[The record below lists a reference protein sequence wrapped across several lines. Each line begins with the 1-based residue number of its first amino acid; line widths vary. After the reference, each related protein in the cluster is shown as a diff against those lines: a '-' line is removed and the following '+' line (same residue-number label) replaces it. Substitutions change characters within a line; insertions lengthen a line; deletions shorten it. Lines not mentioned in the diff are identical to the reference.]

1 MFHVKHA
8 GPFCFPDGLRPSAHR
23 DPNLTSKVLVRGAS
37 VHAGDVSAVILRL
50 CGRERLAT
58 SVVFASRRVVGN
70 AILLAIPLSTVS
82 RSGHEQLDRAPL
94 PWRVSAHIE
103 AHKRFD
109 RALPRGSV
117 HG

>member
-37 VHAGDVSAVILRL
+37 VRSAEIQRL

-109 RALPRGSV
+109 RALPRGSA